1 MNRGRIF
8 AISLLMAWPAL
19 LAAQVASLPGLPAT
33 EQARTARFY
42 AIYQQKA
49 GSYTVHTQHLNSDGS
64 PKYVNALVA
73 EDSPYLKQHAH
84 NPVNWFPW
92 SEDAFARAREE
103 NKPIFLSIG
112 YSTCHWCHVMARE
125 SFDDEHIAQVLNR
138 HFISIKVDREQHPDI
153 DEIYMT
159 GVQLISGRGGWP
171 MSNFLTPEG
180 KPFFGATYYPPQ
192 EFSRLLLQVEKLWR
206 DSEGRLRADANS
218 ISERIN
224 RLLAVSEAAEI
235 SPGIAEQAV
244 EIALGNYDST
254 DLSKE
259 LPQNHHFLSWQFA
272 FSFAKSNK

>member
-1 MNRGRIF
+1 MNCGRIF
-8 AISLLMAWPAL
+8 AITLLMAWPAL

-33 EQARTARFY
+33 ELARTARLY

-49 GSYTVHTQHLNSDGS
+49 GSYAVHTQHLNSDGS

-92 SEDAFARAREE
+92 SEEAFARARAE
-103 NKPIFLSIG
+103 NKPVFLSIG

-125 SFDDEHIAQVLNR
+125 SFDDEHIAQILNR

-180 KPFFGATYYPPQ
+180 EPFFGATYYPAEQ
-192 EFSRLLLQVEKLWR
+192 FTRLLLRWR
-206 DSEGRLRADANS
+206 SFGAAVRNVCGRMPIRSANGLIAYS
-218 ISERIN
+218 PSVRRLKFHPVYWN
-224 RLLAVSEAAEI
+224 RPSK
-235 SPGIAEQAV
+235 SP
-244 EIALGNYDST
+244 
-254 DLSKE
+254 
-259 LPQNHHFLSWQFA
+259 
-272 FSFAKSNK
+272 